1 MSARVSR
8 VMMFFFLVLFCGKG
22 HGPLVLS
29 MLVRTG
35 GKKALCASPPP
46 PLASLPHE
54 QSFRECRFQCLPLPL
69 AAQRNIAMN
78 QTNRRLS
85 ALLTQVQSVKGTAS
99 RVRAPNPHPP
109 PRFKPRPASAAFSR
123 VAFAKMRI
131 RAVKG
136 GHVDP

>member
-8 VMMFFFLVLFCGKG
+8 VMMFFFLLLFCGKG

-29 MLVRTG
+29 MLVQTG
-35 GKKALCASPPP
+35 GKKALCASSPP

-99 RVRAPNPHPP
+99 RVRAPNPPLHDLNPVRRQL
-109 PRFKPRPASAAFSR
+109 RFHAWPSR
-123 VAFAKMRI
+123 K
-131 RAVKG
+131 
-136 GHVDP
+136 

>member
-8 VMMFFFLVLFCGKG
+8 VMMFFFLLLFCGKG

-35 GKKALCASPPP
+35 GKKTLCASFPP

-85 ALLTQVQSVKGTAS
+85 ACSHRSKVSRELPAGSVPPT
-99 RVRAPNPHPP
+99 PPP
-109 PRFKPRPASAAFSR
+109 PRFKPRPASAAFLR

-131 RAVKG
+131 RRTC
-136 GHVDP
+136 